1 MERTMAIEI
10 SAIRPGKYYVTK
22 HAEVRKVLSIEN
34 GVVTY
39 DSCGPRPGSWT
50 TRPTATIETFAHD
63 AVSEAESQEADTNHQ
78 EDTDVP

>member
-1 MERTMAIEI
+1 MTIEI

-22 HAEVRKVLSIEN
+22 HAEVRKVLSIKN
-34 GVVTY
+34 GVVMF

-50 TRPTATIETFAHD
+50 TRPTVRIETFARD
-63 AVSEAESQEADTNHQ
+63 AVSEAESQEANTDYQ